1 VFSAA
6 NPQAMSQIGLL
17 PFLVLLSAA
26 TVSSFVVAALYQYYF
41 ASAAT
46 GSQIYRAFPLL
57 GLTITGVFVAVQFSL
72 PLSLGLLGALS
83 IVRFRTPLKEPEEVG
98 ALMVVIAV
106 AVASA
111 TFKLEFLGI
120 LLALTTVA
128 LALQSVTAPRVW
140 KDPGQGLVVI
150 AVPAGAGRTEWASIR
165 RALGEHLR
173 DASLD
178 GVSANADRVVMS
190 YTFRE
195 PRRPDIAGL
204 RRELGSA
211 VNATIDVRL
220 ERRNDS

>member
-6 NPQAMSQIGLL
+6 NPQAMTEIGML
-17 PFLVLLSAA
+17 PFLVLLAAA
-26 TVSSFVVAALYQYYF
+26 TVSSLVIAALYQYYF
-41 ASAAT
+41 ANAAT

-57 GLTITGVFVAVQFSL
+57 GLTVTGVFVAVQFSL

-98 ALMVVIAV
+98 VLMVVIAV

-120 LLALTTVA
+120 LLVLTTIA
-128 LALQSVTAPRVW
+128 LALQSVAAPRAW
-140 KDPGQGLVVI
+140 RGAEQGLIVVS
-150 AVPAGAGRTEWASIR
+150 VPAVAWSEESAAIR
-165 RALGEHLR
+165 RAVGEHLR
-173 DASLD
+173 DFALE
-178 GVSANADRVVMS
+178 GLAAKPDRVVVS

-195 PRRPDIAGL
+195 PRRPDIDSL
-204 RRELGSA
+204 RRDLGRT

-220 ERRNDS
+220 ERRDDS